1 MPFDPDTQIPPLT
14 GKVIFIT
21 GGTNGIGRHTVLELA
36 KHAPHE
42 IYFTGRSHASATSLI
57 QAAAALGVKTKLT
70 FLPCEMGSLA
80 SLRRAAALFTP
91 SRLDLFIACAGIP
104 ACPAAL
110 TSDGYEVQIGIN
122 LLGNAA
128 LVRALLP
135 VMQRTASLGLDV
147 RYIAL
152 TSVGHGVLPR
162 GGIRFETLRSA
173 HETTIGMGAGRRYAQ
188 AKLASLLYAR
198 ELGRRYT
205 GITAVAVRPGVARG
219 EREAAFNAL
228 WAATSADV
236 RRMVDSGQ
244 MALVEPVGRA
254 SVGVEAC
261 WDEQLAKKLWEWTD
275 DVLEAASAEAA
286 VDEAMVAGL

>member
-1 MPFDPDTQIPPLT
+1 
-14 GKVIFIT
+14 
-21 GGTNGIGRHTVLELA
+21 
-36 KHAPHE
+36 
-42 IYFTGRSHASATSLI
+42 
-57 QAAAALGVKTKLT
+57 
-70 FLPCEMGSLA
+70 MGSLA

-91 SRLDLFIACAGIP
+91 SRLDLFIACAGIS

-122 LLGNAA
+122 HLGNAA

-147 RYIAL
+147 RFIAL

-173 HETTIGMGAGRRYAQ
+173 HETTFGMGAGRRYAQ
-188 AKLASLLYAR
+188 AKLASLLYAK

-205 GITAVAVRPGVARG
+205 GITAVAVRPGVG
-219 EREAAFNAL
+219 EREAAFNGL

-236 RRMVDSGQ
+236 TRMVDSGQ

-275 DVLEAASAEAA
+275 DVLVAASAEAA
-286 VDEAMVAGL
+286 VDEALAAGL